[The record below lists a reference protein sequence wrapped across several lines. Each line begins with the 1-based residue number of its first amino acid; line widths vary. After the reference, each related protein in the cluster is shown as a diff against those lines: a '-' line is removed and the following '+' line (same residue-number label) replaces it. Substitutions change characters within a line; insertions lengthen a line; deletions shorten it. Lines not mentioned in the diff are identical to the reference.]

1 MTTRFLTSDF
11 LLTTDIAR
19 RLYREVAADLPI
31 IDYHSHLPPT
41 EIAERRRFRNIAE
54 LWLGGDHY
62 KWRLMRVCGVPEDFI
77 TGGRSDEEK
86 FKAFCRVLPLAA
98 GHPVYQWS
106 HLELRRLFDINHVI
120 NADNAAT
127 IWAEAND
134 ALASIDCWDLLTNA
148 KVEIACTTD
157 DPIDDLHQHQAVG
170 RSSLKTRVLPA
181 YRPDRAMRINAPD
194 FAAYLAQLAR
204 ISGTDITSFKSLVGA
219 LSARMDFFHAQG
231 ARVSDHALD
240 TALPA
245 MPVAPEHL
253 ESLFAKRS
261 SGAVLSDGET
271 GNYVAGLLHEL
282 GKAYAKR
289 GWVMCLHMGA
299 RRNNNSR
306 TMAALGPDTGYDS
319 ISDTNFAGGVAAL
332 LDGLE
337 AADAL
342 PKTLLF
348 CLNPSMNEVLSTLS
362 GCFHEAGVL
371 GKVQFGP
378 AWWFND
384 HKDGNLQQL
393 RTLANHGV
401 LGTSVGMVTDSR
413 SFASYPRHDYFR
425 RLLCRL
431 LGEWVEAGEYS
442 DDFPALADIVHGVS
456 YGNAKTYFGF

>member
-1 MTTRFLTSDF
+1 MATPFLTSDF
-11 LLTTDIAR
+11 LLDTGIAR

-62 KWRLMRVCGVPEDFI
+62 KWRLMRVCGVSEDFI
-77 TGGRSDEEK
+77 TGSRTDEEK

-106 HLELRRLFDINHVI
+106 HLELRRLFGINHVI
-120 NADNAAT
+120 NADNAGA

-134 ALASIDCWDLLTNA
+134 ALASIDCWDLLASA
-148 KVEIACTTD
+148 KVEVACTTD
-157 DPIDDLHQHQAVG
+157 DPIDDLHQHQAIS

-181 YRPDRAMRINAPD
+181 YRPDKAMRINAPD
-194 FAAYLAQLAR
+194 FADYLAQLAR
-204 ISGTDITSFKSLVGA
+204 ASGTEITSFASLVSA
-219 LSARMDFFHAQG
+219 LSARMDFFHGLG

-245 MPVAPEHL
+245 TPVAPDHL
-253 ESLFAKRS
+253 EKLFAKRLR
-261 SGAVLSDGET
+261 GTPLSEGET
-271 GNYVAGLLHEL
+271 GDYVAGLLHHL
-282 GKAYAKR
+282 GEGYAKR

-306 TMAALGPDTGYDS
+306 TMDALGPDTGYDS
-319 ISDTNFAGGVAAL
+319 ISDTDFAGGVAVL

-337 AADAL
+337 AAGSL

-431 LGEWVEAGEYS
+431 LGEWVEAGEYP
-442 DDFPALADIVHGVS
+442 DDFKALADIVHGVS
-456 YGNAKTYFGF
+456 YANAKNYFRF